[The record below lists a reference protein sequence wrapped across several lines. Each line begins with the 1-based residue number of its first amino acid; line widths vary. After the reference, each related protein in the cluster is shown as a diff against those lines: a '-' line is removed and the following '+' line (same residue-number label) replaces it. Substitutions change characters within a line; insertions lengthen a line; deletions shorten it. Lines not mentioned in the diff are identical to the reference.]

1 MVRDSNP
8 QKASP
13 SSALGEGLALSCHDL
28 DDLQSSAR
36 VDFEPHGKQGRVV
49 VGRFAPT
56 PSGKLHLGNLFSFLV
71 AYLAAKQDGG
81 SCLMRIENLD
91 PARSKQ
97 EYIDAVFRDLD
108 ALGFEWDNEPVYQSN
123 RTEAYEEAYRLLQE
137 QDLLYPCFCTRADL
151 HSANAPHY
159 GDETVYPGTCRML
172 NAEQRAI
179 KRARRNP
186 AMRIIVPSQPI
197 SFHDIFQGMQT
208 FNLEECSGD
217 FILRRSDGVFAY
229 QLAVV
234 VDDAWMG
241 VTSVIRGCDLITSA
255 PRQIYLQRCLGL
267 ATPSYGH
274 IPLIVDSAGKRLAKR
289 DKATDIDYLLNEVGM
304 YPEELL
310 GQLAYA
316 TGLTSEKGSVTL
328 DELVKSA
335 DMTGLLGKTSIK
347 LQDSLSF

>member
-1 MVRDSNP
+1 MSCPDLRDL
-8 QKASP
+8 K
-13 SSALGEGLALSCHDL
+13 SSAHVA
-28 DDLQSSAR
+28 
-36 VDFEPHGKQGRVV
+36 FEPHSKQGRVV

-71 AYLAAKQDGG
+71 AYLVAKQDGG
-81 SCLMRIENLD
+81 SCLMRIEDLD

-108 ALGFEWDNEPVYQSN
+108 ALGFGWDNVPVYQSN

-151 HSANAPHY
+151 HSANAPHF

-172 NAEQRAI
+172 NAEQRAA

-197 SFHDIFQGMQT
+197 SFRDIFQGKQT
-208 FNLEECSGD
+208 FNLAECSGD

-241 VTSVIRGCDLITSA
+241 VTSVVRGYDLITST
-255 PRQIYLQRCLGL
+255 PRQMYLQRCLGL
-267 ATPSYGH
+267 DTPSYGH

-289 DKATDIDYLLNEVGM
+289 DKATDIDYLLNEVGVR
-304 YPEELL
+304 PEELL
-310 GQLAYA
+310 GRLAYA
-316 TGLTSEKGSVTL
+316 TGLTSEKAPVTL
-328 DELVKSA
+328 DELAKNA
-335 DMTGLLGKTSIK
+335 DTTGLLGKTSIK